1 MLLIDI
7 ICAAAIFCVI
17 FQFVSIVRLRNRA
30 ERAEAALVH
39 VEAAIIASMAEVA
52 Q

>member
-7 ICAAAIFCVI
+7 ICAAAIFCII

-30 ERAEAALVH
+30 ERAEAAWAR
-39 VEAAIIASMAEVA
+39 VETTIIASVAEVI